1 LHTERDFWQIIGLG
15 ILKKEFEWVGPLRD
29 SVSSVV
35 VIGCWDQGDTSGTC
49 SEPYALLRILEACN
63 AVVVDKEA
71 EYIRNAQGWLERTQ
85 ARYPDLFNDCNVEF
99 VVSDIAEGMGQLAS
113 EGFDLAYCSNV
124 LYYMKSDI
132 RRLQAAVNT
141 IDIIG
146 NKRLSRCAA
155 GGSKVVQATRHH
167 HHRVIK
173 LRFRV
178 AEHIFNNPTPFDPCN
193 HMFDHNAHT

>member
-1 LHTERDFWQIIGLG
+1 MHTERDFWQIIGLG
-15 ILKKEFEWVGPLRD
+15 ILKREFEWLRPLRD

-35 VIGCWDQGDTSGTC
+35 VIGCWDQGDTNGTC
-49 SEPYALLRILEACN
+49 SEPYALLRILEASSV
-63 AVVVDKEA
+63 VVVDKEA

-141 IDIIG
+141 MAQVVKPGGWIIADESIELD
-146 NKRLSRCAA
+146 RQLEEA
-155 GGSKVVQATRHH
+155 GLEKATPLENIPESVYCYRKPLT
-167 HHRVIK
+167 V
-173 LRFRV
+173 
-178 AEHIFNNPTPFDPCN
+178 E
-193 HMFDHNAHT
+193 